1 MTSKNCFSK
10 MIVRDLK
17 ERGVW
22 LISSIILFLLIYP
35 VQILMSLDAIASYMK
50 GEEEFYSKITEQF
63 SSLMSFGN
71 EIMYVVIVIMA
82 FLLAM
87 SGFWYVYSGVKT
99 DFYHS
104 LPIKREKLFLERYV
118 TGILIFIVP
127 YFISLMLGYGAGIMK
142 EAGTSGILSLCAKG
156 FITNVVLFLLLYNL
170 AVLGVLL
177 TGNLFTGVLAYGAF
191 LSYGILLE
199 STIILTKYTFFTT
212 YIENSRLS
220 QTFEG
225 KLGKLS
231 PLYVFD
237 MILSNNNISMKDVSV
252 VFGISVLFLVICI
265 FVYKIRPTEAYH
277 KSIAFKKLQP
287 IIKVVV
293 VLPISACVGIL
304 SSEIVGRNFIW
315 YVGGLLVTAVLLS
328 FAMEFLYYLDIREC
342 IRPKI
347 STGLILG
354 MLVIMAVALK
364 LDLIGFDAYLPKES
378 RVKNMSIYIN
388 GLNSCYDYPEG
399 AGEMYGTTSFLQ
411 NTRIE
416 EFDAIYQLAKKAV
429 AIQKEDKRTADS
441 EITAASEITDSEE
454 LYFSVRY
461 EMKNGKEVYRG
472 YCIPKDEENL
482 KLIADIYDNWEFK
495 RQVLPVEYVKEE
507 KISSLDIADLQSS
520 HTSELSKET
529 IKSLFKTCKN
539 EWESATYEQLSN
551 DKVLGF
557 LRFYLDYDRE
567 NGDYDTGSRYVSVPV
582 YSSFQQT
589 RKLLE
594 QNGCKMM
601 TFEDYDKV
609 ERIEISQY
617 DDKTGDLGGI
627 LNVTDENQ
635 IREILEALYITDNS
649 EIFDISTINYQIEV
663 QIDWKSE
670 VFNNTDGF
678 CSCYF
683 RTDEVPEF
691 VTKALE
697 E

>member
-50 GEEEFYSKITEQF
+50 GEEEFYSRITEQF
-63 SSLMSFGN
+63 SSLISFGN
-71 EIMYVVIVIMA
+71 GIMYVVIVIMA

-127 YFISLMLGYGAGIMK
+127 YFISLILGYGAGIMK
-142 EAGTSGILSLCAKG
+142 GAGTSGILNLCAKG
-156 FITNVVLFLLLYNL
+156 FVTNVVLFLLLYNL

-191 LSYGILLE
+191 LIYGILLE
-199 STIILTKYTFFTT
+199 STISLTKYTFFTT

-220 QTFEG
+220 QSFEG
-225 KLGKLS
+225 KFGKLS

-237 MILSNNNISMKDVSV
+237 MILSNNKISMKDVSV
-252 VFGISVLFLVICI
+252 VFGISVLFLVICM

-287 IIKVVV
+287 IIKVLV
-293 VLPISACVGIL
+293 VLPVSACVGIL
-304 SSEIVGRNFIW
+304 SSEIVGQNFIW

-364 LDLIGFDAYLPKES
+364 LDLIGFDTYLPKES

-411 NTRIE
+411 NTRIK

-429 AIQKEDKRTADS
+429 AIQKEDKRTANS
-441 EITAASEITDSEE
+441 EMTDSEE

-567 NGDYDTGSRYVSVPV
+567 NGDYYSGSRCVSVPV

-617 DDKTGDLGGI
+617 DDKTGDLGAI

-649 EIFDISTINYQIEV
+649 EIFDISTISYQIEV

-670 VFNNTDGF
+670 VFTNTDGF

-683 RTDEVPEF
+683 RADEVPEF
-691 VTKALE
+691 VTKELE